1 MVWKMA
7 RPLAD
12 RLLHLLHNLA
22 AVNPDNA
29 KPVSEL
35 AKLAQEPVDQV
46 QFHLRAEEA
55 AGNVRS
61 VSDDKNEQRYYLTGL
76 GILKAVSMLT

>member
-1 MVWKMA
+1 LKMA

-12 RLLHLLHNLA
+12 RLLHLMHNLA

-29 KPVSEL
+29 KPLSEL
-35 AKLAQEPVDQV
+35 ARLVQESVDQV
-46 QFHLRAEEA
+46 QSHLTAEEA